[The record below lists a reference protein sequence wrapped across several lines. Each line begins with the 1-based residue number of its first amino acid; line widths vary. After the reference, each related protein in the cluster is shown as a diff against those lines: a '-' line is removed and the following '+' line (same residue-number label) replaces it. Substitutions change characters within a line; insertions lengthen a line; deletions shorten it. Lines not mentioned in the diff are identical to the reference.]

1 MLQKTV
7 GIVSFLQAERHWW
20 WCCSGESCT
29 LGFDWHLIDIWLTCH
44 HGNRGLTANNMLAT
58 RRRWMHVTHRQ
69 LHSVSSRSAP
79 ADGLFWKSFTSIC
92 VTSPVDLI
100 HERSPPEAFWKKVER
115 SDKRRWEKHFSL
127 VGLMQPH
134 TLVLYLKENVGAH
147 NKKNKIYVDTDA
159 QGSVAEST
167 VASIGTDWLVCL
179 GFIRDADNDT
189 HTRNI
194 SQHSFSLKK
203 EGEQINER
211 EQIMCRYLHT
221 MMAEMTACWQ
231 RCHSGGLCGALGS
244 YLKLCSCQSRP
255 DGPPRTSRPGSEA
268 SHTKWKPA
276 TCLWFRFNRLPGWTL
291 PLSLCVVI
299 GLK

>member
-1 MLQKTV
+1 MDCLLETRKQRELLFWALWRFSHLIVKIISDKSTCCCSSGGFHSPKKEIYHKIHLLFGIMLQKTV

-58 RRRWMHVTHRQ
+58 RRRWMHVTHQ
-69 LHSVSSRSAP
+69 QPHSVSSRQLLQN
-79 ADGLFWKSFTSIC
+79 GLFWKSFTSIC

-159 QGSVAEST
+159 QGKYSRLDRHGL
-167 VASIGTDWLVCL
+167 IGL
-179 GFIRDADNDT
+179 
-189 HTRNI
+189 
-194 SQHSFSLKK
+194 
-203 EGEQINER
+203 
-211 EQIMCRYLHT
+211 
-221 MMAEMTACWQ
+221 
-231 RCHSGGLCGALGS
+231 
-244 YLKLCSCQSRP
+244 
-255 DGPPRTSRPGSEA
+255 
-268 SHTKWKPA
+268 
-276 TCLWFRFNRLPGWTL
+276 FRFHKRRW
-291 PLSLCVVI
+291 
-299 GLK
+299 

>member
-1 MLQKTV
+1 MSGRHQRLFEKRWSALIKDAGRSTFPLSASCSH
-7 GIVSFLQAERHWW
+7 IRSF
-20 WCCSGESCT
+20 
-29 LGFDWHLIDIWLTCH
+29 FI
-44 HGNRGLTANNMLAT
+44 
-58 RRRWMHVTHRQ
+58 
-69 LHSVSSRSAP
+69 
-79 ADGLFWKSFTSIC
+79 
-92 VTSPVDLI
+92 
-100 HERSPPEAFWKKVER
+100 WKK
-115 SDKRRWEKHFSL
+115 
-127 VGLMQPH
+127 
-134 TLVLYLKENVGAH
+134 TLVLII
-147 NKKNKIYVDTDA
+147 KKTKYMWTRTLRA
-159 QGSVAEST
+159 ST

-291 PLSLCVVI
+291 SLSLCVVI